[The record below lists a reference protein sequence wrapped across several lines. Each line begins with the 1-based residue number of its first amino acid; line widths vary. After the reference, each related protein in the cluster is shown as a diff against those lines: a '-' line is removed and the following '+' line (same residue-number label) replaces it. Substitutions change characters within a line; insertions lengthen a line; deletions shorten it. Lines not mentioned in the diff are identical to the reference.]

1 MPNYCENIMDFYH
14 KDIHEVDK
22 MKKLI
27 EDTGVL
33 LSNYMPEP
41 KQYAEGSKEFWNWR
55 ANNWGTTPDPTDI
68 EVCYSDSDPNEIS
81 LIFHTAWDSPTKFF
95 DTMVDRGWGVDGFYE
110 GEVLNFIGRYS
121 NKQNVHVENVYSK
134 FIAKRLPSWAVEEW
148 GYSILDNL
156 HSLGTIDDQCNLLNE
171 KDKSIRKPFGEWGYH
186 SIVKKF
192 KEEL

>member
-1 MPNYCENIMDFYH
+1 
-14 KDIHEVDK
+14 
-22 MKKLI
+22 
-27 EDTGVL
+27 
-33 LSNYMPEP
+33 
-41 KQYAEGSKEFWNWR
+41 
-55 ANNWGTTPDPTDI
+55 
-68 EVCYSDSDPNEIS
+68 
-81 LIFHTAWDSPTKFF
+81 
-95 DTMVDRGWGVDGFYE
+95 MVDRGWGVDGFYE

-148 GYSILDNL
+148 GYSILENL

-186 SIVKKF
+186 SMVKKF